1 MAQLTHQ
8 ELEKEI
14 YDFKE
19 YLTNPVPTGI
29 DNYKNNEFISKL
41 LDQNVDFIVS
51 ALTAWL
57 MRAEK
62 AKDEDLV

>member
-1 MAQLTHQ
+1 MTKLTQQ

-14 YDFKE
+14 NDFKA
-19 YLTNPVPTGI
+19 YLANPVPTGI
-29 DNYKNNEFISKL
+29 DDYKNNEFVSKL

-57 MRAEK
+57 VRAEI

>member
-1 MAQLTHQ
+1 MTKLTQQ
-8 ELEKEI
+8 ELEKEVER
-14 YDFKE
+14 FKKHVI
-19 YLTNPVPTGI
+19 TPIPAGI
-29 DNYKNNEFISKL
+29 EDYKKNEFIQKIL
-41 LDQNVDFIVS
+41 NQNVDFIVS

>member
-1 MAQLTHQ
+1 MARLTQQ

-14 YDFKE
+14 VDFKK
-19 YLTNPVPTGI
+19 YLITPRPIGM
-29 DNYKNNEFISKL
+29 DDYKNNEFISKL

-57 MRAEK
+57 VRAEI
-62 AKDEDLV
+62 AKDEG